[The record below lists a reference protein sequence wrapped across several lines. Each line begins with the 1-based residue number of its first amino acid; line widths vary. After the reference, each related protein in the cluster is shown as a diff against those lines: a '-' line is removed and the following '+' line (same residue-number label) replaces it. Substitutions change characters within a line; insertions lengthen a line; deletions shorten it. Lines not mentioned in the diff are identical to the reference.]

1 MSIRLLHGDCL
12 IELPKL
18 AAAGERFHAVV
29 CDPPYGLE
37 FMGKEWDGAN
47 GFRRSLN
54 EADAGRDS
62 VFGRTSKHGPEYQTG
77 AHWQTGAGFSKP
89 GIGERETPW
98 PAFTGGDDEFG
109 GANPTC
115 AMCGG
120 RARGKK
126 KCACAEPDWRVKGA
140 APDKMYG
147 RHRQMRTYQD
157 WCEAWARALYECL
170 LPGAYLF
177 AFGGT
182 RTRHRMVCGIED
194 AGFQIVDEVLWL
206 HGQGFPKNKDVSKAI
221 DKAAGAEREVIEQV
235 RVRGGGTEHIN
246 RSNAAVHDYRP
257 DGYQKGENVLDV
269 TAPATPEAEKWA
281 GFGTALK
288 PSHENIII
296 ARKPLDG
303 TIVANVLKHGCGALN
318 IDASRIEGSPEPTRF
333 DPAKHSHEGWRMTAT
348 GAETAARAKDGVW
361 GTSNATVDRGR
372 MFNGSPDMGEYRSEK
387 HPLGRWPANIAHDGS
402 EEVLAAFADYGDR
415 SSTRANGNPNDPIH
429 GSNGSGSS
437 YEWGDVGRKSVDHRD
452 TGTAARFFYTAK
464 ADKADRADSKHPT
477 VKPVDLIRWLV
488 TLACPPGGHVLDCFA
503 GSGTTGEA
511 CMLAGFDCT
520 LIEREA
526 QHARDIEHRIK
537 RWSGLDAPLFAEI
550 AP

>member
-1 MSIRLLHGDCL
+1 MTIRVLHGDCL

-98 PAFTGGDDEFG
+98 PAFTGGNDEFG

-115 AMCGG
+115 ATCGG

-157 WCEAWARALYECL
+157 WCEAWARAVYDVL
-170 LPGAYLF
+170 LPGGYLL

-182 RTRHRMVCGIED
+182 RTSHRLVCAIED
-194 AGFQIVDEVLWL
+194 AGFEIRDTVAWL
-206 HGQGFPKNKDVSKAI
+206 YGSGFPKSLDVSKAI
-221 DKAAGAEREVIEQV
+221 DKAAGAHREIVGTTRRKVGHGEA
-235 RVRGGGTEHIN
+235 RSLGGLCGTDTF
-246 RSNAAVHDYRP
+246 R
-257 DGYQKGENVLDV
+257 ENPNQPGNLD
-269 TAPATPEAEKWA
+269 TRPATPEAATWQ
-281 GFGTALK
+281 GWGTALK
-288 PSHENIII
+288 PAFEPVVV
-296 ARKPLDG
+296 ARKPLEG
-303 TIVANVLKHGCGALN
+303 TVAANVLKHGCGGLN
-318 IDASRIEGSPEPTRF
+318 IDASRIGDFKNTTPPGTDRFNEANFKQGYRPSTYGRDGEASAERRYTEEGSTNF
-333 DPAKHSHEGWRMTAT
+333 AAT
-348 GAETAARAKDGVW
+348 PGP
-361 GTSNATVDRGR
+361 RG
-372 MFNGSPDMGEYRSEK
+372 GSPA
-387 HPLGRWPANIAHDGS
+387 GRWPANVIHDGS
-402 EEVLAAFADYGDR
+402 EEVLAGFPDR
-415 SSTRANGNPNDPIH
+415 KTTWVDPKHANNRRGEFMGALGHP
-429 GSNGSGSS
+429 GSQGFDDNGS
-437 YEWGDVGRKSVDHRD
+437 
-452 TGTAARFFYTAK
+452 AARFFYTAK

-537 RWSGLDAPLFAEI
+537 RWSGLDAPLFAD

>member
-1 MSIRLLHGDCL
+1 MSIRVLHGDCL

-18 AAAGERFHAVV
+18 AAVGERFHAVV
-29 CDPPYGLE
+29 TDPPYGLE
-37 FMGKEWDGAN
+37 FMGREWDGAN

-54 EADAGRDS
+54 EADAGRNS
-62 VFGRTSKHGPEYQTG
+62 VFGRTSQHGPEYQTG
-77 AHWQTGAGFSKP
+77 SKWQTGAGFSKP

-98 PAFTGGDDEFG
+98 PAFTGGNDEFG

-115 AMCGG
+115 ATCGG

-147 RHRQMRTYQD
+147 RHRQMQTYQQ

-303 TIVANVLKHGCGALN
+303 TIVANLLKHGCGALN
-318 IDASRIEGSPEPTRF
+318 IDASRIEAS
-333 DPAKHSHEGWRMTAT
+333 DQ
-348 GAETAARAKDGVW
+348 AALDANW
-361 GTSNATVDRGR
+361 DRGMTTDIR
-372 MFNGSPDMGEYRSEK
+372 GGKYIGGKPQGVPIKARPLRISHSDPGNGIFGKGIHGSEAVGTTT
-387 HPLGRWPANIAHDGS
+387 LGRWPANVVHDGS
-402 EEVLAAFADYGDR
+402 EEVLAAFPDAPGQLFNSTAAPRKTGNVYGDASGAR
-415 SSTRANGNPNDPIH
+415 TDVPPRDAG
-429 GSNGSGSS
+429 GS
-437 YEWGDVGRKSVDHRD
+437 
-452 TGTAARFFYTAK
+452 AARFFYQAK
-464 ADKADRADSKHPT
+464 ADRGDRADSKHPT

-520 LIEREA
+520 LIEKEA
-526 QHARDIEHRIK
+526 QHAKDIEHRIK
-537 RWSGLDAPLFAEI
+537 RWSGLDAPLFAEP

>member
-18 AAAGERFHAVV
+18 AAGGERFHAVV
-29 CDPPYGLE
+29 TDPPYGLE
-37 FMGKEWDGAN
+37 FMGREWDGAN

-62 VFGRTSKHGPEYQTG
+62 VFGRTSQHGPEYRTG
-77 AHWQTGAGFSKP
+77 ANWQTGAGFSKP

-98 PAFTGGDDEFG
+98 PAFTGGNDQFG

-115 AMCGG
+115 ATCGG

-182 RTRHRMVCGIED
+182 RTYHRMVCAIED
-194 AGFQIVDEVLWL
+194 AGFEIRDQFAWL
-206 HGQGFPKNKDVSKAI
+206 YGCGFPKSHDVSKAI
-221 DKAAGAEREVIEQV
+221 DKSKGATRTESLGKSNRH
-235 RVRGGGTEHIN
+235 GGGIAGNGTSYELP
-246 RSNAAVHDYRP
+246 P
-257 DGYQKGENVLDV
+257 DVPELY
-269 TAPATPEAEKWA
+269 APATPEAAAWQ
-281 GFGTALK
+281 GWGTAVK
-288 PSHENIII
+288 PALEPIVL

-303 TIVANVLKHGCGALN
+303 TVAHNVLTHGCGGLNIDGCRTDLGRFPANVLH
-318 IDASRIEGSPEPTRF
+318 D
-333 DPAKHSHEGWRMTAT
+333 
-348 GAETAARAKDGVW
+348 
-361 GTSNATVDRGR
+361 
-372 MFNGSPDMGEYRSEK
+372 GSPDVLGAFAEFGTTKSSGHVRVNNTA
-387 HPLGRWPANIAHDGS
+387 LGRMNDDAWQP
-402 EEVLAAFADYGDR
+402 
-415 SSTRANGNPNDPIH
+415 TRTLCAGVND
-429 GSNGSGSS
+429 SGS
-437 YEWGDVGRKSVDHRD
+437 
-452 TGTAARFFYTAK
+452 AARFFYSAK
-464 ADKADRADSKHPT
+464 ADAGDRADSKHPT

-526 QHARDIEHRIK
+526 QHAKDIEHRIK
-537 RWSGLDAPLFAEI
+537 RWSGLDAPLFAD

>member
-54 EADAGRDS
+54 EADAGR
-62 VFGRTSKHGPEYQTG
+62 
-77 AHWQTGAGFSKP
+77 
-89 GIGERETPW
+89 
-98 PAFTGGDDEFG
+98 
-109 GANPTC
+109 
-115 AMCGG
+115 
-120 RARGKK
+120 ARGKK

-140 APDKMYG
+140 APDRG
-147 RHRQMRTYQD
+147 HTRRGQMQTYQA
-157 WCEAWARALYECL
+157 WCEAWARAVYDVL

-182 RTRHRMVCGIED
+182 RTSHRLVCAIED
-194 AGFQIVDEVLWL
+194 AGFEIRDTVAWL
-206 HGQGFPKNKDVSKAI
+206 YGSGFPKSLDVSKAI
-221 DKAAGAEREVIEQV
+221 DKAAGAQREVIDRV
-235 RVRGGGTEHIN
+235 RVKGGGTEHIN
-246 RSNAAVHDYRP
+246 RSNATVHDYRP

-269 TAPATPEAEKWA
+269 TAPATDAARQWS
-281 GFGTALK
+281 GWGTALK
-288 PSHENIII
+288 PAFEPIVV

-303 TIVANVLKHGCGALN
+303 TVAANVLKHGCGGLN
-318 IDASRIEGSPEPTRF
+318 IDASRVE
-333 DPAKHSHEGWRMTAT
+333 DPM
-348 GAETAARAKDGVW
+348 DGVW
-361 GTSNATVDRGR
+361 GTSNATVGRGR
-372 MFNGSPDMGEYRSEK
+372 MFNSSPDMGEYQSAA
-387 HPLGRWPANIAHDGS
+387 HQAGRWPANVVHDGS
-402 EEVLAAFADYGDR
+402 EEVLAAFPDAPGQQGIVRGTEPSAAGDNGIYGHFGRVASAQPRVTARNEGRQDESQYRMKPTEGTVRDY
-415 SSTRANGNPNDPIH
+415 
-429 GSNGSGSS
+429 
-437 YEWGDVGRKSVDHRD
+437 RD
-452 TGTAARFFYTAK
+452 GASAARFFYTAK
-464 ADKADRADSKHPT
+464 ADRADRADSKHPT

-537 RWSGLDAPLFAEI
+537 RWSGLDAPLFAELV
-550 AP
+550 P